1 MSRAAVSS
9 PRKALHGFD
18 EVAAECGGPA
28 AVGPHRNLAIQ
39 RNPVELAAEVSIE
52 NIANGLML
60 GSTVIPKRD
69 TPRTPS
75 KPDRELRLQAMLPEV
90 FQQALAFSRRKADDM
105 VDIGRVGEEH
115 LLTRLRVDG
124 HQRMLG
130 DHGFVLDQFVVS
142 AFVFRIECTLV
153 LVNGP

>member
-1 MSRAAVSS
+1 MTGRGVNAACTPTGSLWHAGHSGRCVTMSRAAVSS

-60 GSTVIPKRD
+60 WSP
-69 TPRTPS
+69 PPS
-75 KPDRELRLQAMLPEV
+75 
-90 FQQALAFSRRKADDM
+90 
-105 VDIGRVGEEH
+105 
-115 LLTRLRVDG
+115 
-124 HQRMLG
+124 
-130 DHGFVLDQFVVS
+130 
-142 AFVFRIECTLV
+142 
-153 LVNGP
+153 GPV